1 MPPEI
6 TAYGIQTGGVIAMSI
21 SGAVSGAATLERAV
35 SGQAFSTIYSGAPI
49 SFYIDI
55 GDGLPSPL
63 SSGSAYVYRYTDATG
78 SGLSSYITPS
88 SVLVQQQEPLT
99 QILIRLLQGAFANLT
114 PPAGVRP
121 VQVMQQMPLG
131 GNIPMPFM
139 VINLDL
145 IQQSAVPIGQS
156 VAPLSALVTGGGTG
170 SGYTL
175 TGFAKRT
182 FRISVLSDNGIERD
196 FYRDNLIGVLEAI
209 YAPILQPLGLDVSHK
224 WMASSGQIAKDIQ
237 GKAPGFYFADV
248 LLDFEGTLNVVVT
261 PVYGT
266 IAQIT
271 TTVSGTSQ
279 ATSTPV
285 VDTITVPL
293 SGLV

>member
-6 TAYGIQTGGVIAMSI
+6 TAYGIPTGGVITLAI
-21 SGAVSGAATLERAV
+21 SGAVSGVATLERAV
-35 SGQAFSTIYSGAPI
+35 SGQSFATIYSGSPV

-63 SSGSAYVYRYTDATG
+63 SSGSAYVYRYTDNTG
-78 SGLSSYITPS
+78 SGLSAYITPA

-99 QILIRLLQGAFANLT
+99 QILIRLLQGAFGDLT
-114 PPAGVRP
+114 PPPGIRP
-121 VQVMQQMPLG
+121 VQVLQQMPLG
-131 GNIPMPFM
+131 GNIPMPFL
-139 VINLDL
+139 VVNLDV

-182 FRISVLSDNGIERD
+182 FRISVLSDNGVERD

-224 WMASSGQIAKDIQ
+224 WMASSGQIAQDRQ
-237 GKAPGFYFADV
+237 GKSPGFYFADV
-248 LLDFEGTLNVVVT
+248 LLDFEGTLNVVVM
-261 PVYGT
+261 PIYGT

-271 TTVSGTSQ
+271 TSVTSSMSGT
-279 ATSTPV
+279 TGTV
-285 VDTITVPL
+285 TDTITVPL
-293 SGLV
+293 SGV